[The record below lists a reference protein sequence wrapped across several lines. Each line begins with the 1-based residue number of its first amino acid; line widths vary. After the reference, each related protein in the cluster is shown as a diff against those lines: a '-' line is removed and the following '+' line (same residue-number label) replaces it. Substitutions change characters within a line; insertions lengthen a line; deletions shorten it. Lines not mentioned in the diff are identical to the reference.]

1 MKTRKLILLFATALM
16 MLAAGCKKEEKPGQL
31 ESIRFKQA
39 SYTIA
44 ENNFDLNLRKEL
56 ETVPADIINTNKI
69 EWQVSDESIATMSGS
84 FLEPKR
90 DGDVKVT
97 ATIQGKSAIGD
108 AVGAAAHHSAQ
119 IALALVVQILVD
131 MVVTQNDILIA
142 ATVVGHPKGDNATA
156 IVGDLHR
163 QKAIV

>member
-31 ESIRFKQA
+31 ESIRFKQE

-44 ENNFDLNLRKEL
+44 ENYLDLNLRKEL

-69 EWQVSDESIATMSGS
+69 EWAVSDESIATMNGS

-90 DGDVKVT
+90 DGDVKVLQPFKVKVPH
-97 ATIQGKSAIGD
+97 A
-108 AVGAAAHHSAQ
+108 
-119 IALALVVQILVD
+119 
-131 MVVTQNDILIA
+131 M
-142 ATVVGHPKGDNATA
+142 
-156 IVGDLHR
+156 
-163 QKAIV
+163 